1 MHALKEKMAHTIE
14 ALKEQIIDVAEAIY
28 DHPETGNQEYFAVE
42 LLTGI
47 LAARGFKITRPL
59 CQLPTAFRAELEGG
73 IGPRV
78 ALIAEYDALP
88 GLGHACGHNLIAA
101 ASLGAAL
108 ALAETIKELGG
119 TVVLLGTPAEE
130 TCGAKVALVRQGVF
144 NDLDAVMMFHPGD
157 TNAVE
162 VYSLALEA
170 LEFIFE
176 GRAAH
181 AAACP
186 EEGINALEAVIQF
199 FNNINSLRPY
209 LQDGASIQGIIAEGG
224 TSPNVI
230 PERTV
235 ARFYVRART
244 RSALNKVVQRVENCA
259 AAAALATGCRY
270 WYHNYEPSYEPM
282 VTNRALAV
290 AWRENLKKL
299 GVTDSGSPCYSRGS
313 LDMGNVSQVVPA
325 IHPYLSLNVGR
336 LAPHTPQFA
345 RAVRGEAGR
354 RLVILAATVLAW
366 TAADVIL
373 DKKLLRQ
380 MKEEFAG
387 AIHTQRFD
395 A

>member
-1 MHALKEKMAHTIE
+1 MHALKEKMARTIE

-42 LLTGI
+42 LLAGI

-59 CQLPTAFRAELEGG
+59 CQLPTAFRADLEGG

-101 ASLGAAL
+101 ASLGAVL

-282 VTNRALAV
+282 VTNRALAA

-380 MKEEFAG
+380 MQEEFAG

>member
-42 LLTGI
+42 LLAGI

-282 VTNRALAV
+282 VTNRALAA

>member
-42 LLTGI
+42 LLAGI

-244 RSALNKVVQRVENCA
+244 RNALNKVVQRVENCA

-282 VTNRALAV
+282 VTNRALAA

>member
-59 CQLPTAFRAELEGG
+59 CQMPTAFRAELEGG

-130 TCGAKVALVRQGVF
+130 TYGAKVALVRQGVF

-176 GRAAH
+176 GRPAH

-186 EEGINALEAVIQF
+186 EEGLNALEAAIQF

-209 LQDGASIQGIIAEGG
+209 LPEGASVQGILAEGG
-224 TSPNVI
+224 TSPNII
-230 PERTV
+230 PERAV
-235 ARFYVRART
+235 ARLYVRART
-244 RSALNKVVQRVENCA
+244 RNALNKVVRKVENCA

-282 VTNRALAV
+282 VTNRALAA

-299 GVTDSGSPCYSRGS
+299 GITDSGSPCYSRGS

-366 TAADVIL
+366 TAADVIR

-380 MKEEFAG
+380 MQEEFAG
-387 AIHTQRFD
+387 AIHTQRFE

>member
-1 MHALKEKMAHTIE
+1 
-14 ALKEQIIDVAEAIY
+14 
-28 DHPETGNQEYFAVE
+28 
-42 LLTGI
+42 
-47 LAARGFKITRPL
+47 
-59 CQLPTAFRAELEGG
+59 
-73 IGPRV
+73 
-78 ALIAEYDALP
+78 
-88 GLGHACGHNLIAA
+88 
-101 ASLGAAL
+101 
-108 ALAETIKELGG
+108 
-119 TVVLLGTPAEE
+119 
-130 TCGAKVALVRQGVF
+130 
-144 NDLDAVMMFHPGD
+144 MMFHPGD

-282 VTNRALAV
+282 VTNRALAA

>member
-1 MHALKEKMAHTIE
+1 MHALKEKMARTIE

-42 LLTGI
+42 LLAGI

-282 VTNRALAV
+282 VTNRALAA

>member
-59 CQLPTAFRAELEGG
+59 CQMPTAFRAELEGG

-130 TCGAKVALVRQGVF
+130 TYGAKVALVRQGVF

-186 EEGINALEAVIQF
+186 EEGLNALEAAIQF

-209 LQDGASIQGIIAEGG
+209 LPEGASVQGILAEGG
-224 TSPNVI
+224 TSPNII
-230 PERTV
+230 PERAV
-235 ARFYVRART
+235 ARLYVRART
-244 RSALNKVVQRVENCA
+244 RNALNKVVRKVENCA

-282 VTNRALAV
+282 VTNRALAA

-299 GVTDSGSPCYSRGS
+299 GITDSGSPCYSRGS

-366 TAADVIL
+366 TAADVIR

-380 MKEEFAG
+380 MQEEFAG
-387 AIHTQRFD
+387 AIHTQRFE